1 MREPPPNLTADDL
14 IAALRDRYGISAAG
28 IAFLPLGNDAGAW
41 VYQARAEDGAEYFV
55 KVRARLP
62 SEADLRVP
70 RELWQQGITQ
80 VVAPLP
86 ALAGELWVPVG
97 PYALIV
103 YPFIAG
109 ASGKASGGL
118 TDSQWRE
125 YGAILR
131 RIHDIAVP
139 PEIERILP
147 REQYHSP
154 SIELVRRLDATVE
167 SSGADEVAG
176 SVAQFAQ
183 STDPLARDLAAFW
196 RSRRDEIFELVARTE
211 ELGARLARAA
221 PPLVLT
227 HGDIHTANVHLDEQ
241 GRVWIVD
248 WDETALAPRER
259 DLMFVVG
266 GIHAS
271 LVGTREERLFF
282 EGYGPTVPDPLA
294 LAYYRYVWAVQD
306 VGADG
311 EQVLLL
317 PDAGEV
323 TRREGL
329 EGLMALFAPG
339 AIVSIAQ
346 ASNPNPNPNGR

>member
-1 MREPPPNLTADDL
+1 MREPPPHLSQDVL
-14 IAALRDRYGISAAG
+14 IAALRGQYGIAVADADL
-28 IAFLPLGNDAGAW
+28 AFLPLGNDAAAW
-41 VYQARAEDGAEYFV
+41 VYRARGGDGAESFV
-55 KVRARLP
+55 KLRSRLP

-70 RELWQQGITQ
+70 RYLCEQGITQ

-86 ALAGELWVPVG
+86 TLAGELWAPVG

-109 ASGKASGGL
+109 VSGKASGGL
-118 TDSQWRE
+118 LDRQWRE

-131 RIHDIAVP
+131 RIHEVALP
-139 PEIERILP
+139 PELECILP
-147 REQYHSP
+147 REQYTSP
-154 SIELVRRLDATVE
+154 SIELVRRLDAAVE
-167 SSGADEVAG
+167 TIGVDEAAG
-176 SVAQFAQ
+176 SRSHA
-183 STDPLARDLAAFW
+183 SDPLTRELAAYW
-196 RSRRDEIFELVARTE
+196 RSRRDEIHGLVARVE

-221 PPLVLT
+221 PPFVLT
-227 HGDIHTANVHLDEQ
+227 HGDIHTSNVHLDRR
-241 GRVWIVD
+241 GCVWIVD

-271 LVGTREERLFF
+271 LVGPREERLFF
-282 EGYGPTVPDPLA
+282 EGYGPLAPDPLA

-317 PDAGEV
+317 PNAGEV

-339 AIVSIAQ
+339 GIVSIAH
-346 ASNPNPNPNGR
+346 ASPDSP

>member
-1 MREPPPNLTADDL
+1 MREPPPHLSPESL
-14 IAALRDRYGISAAG
+14 IAALRDRYGLAVAG
-28 IAFLPLGNDAGAW
+28 IVFLPLGNDSGAW
-41 VYQARAEDGAEYFV
+41 VYRARGGDGAEYFV
-55 KVRARLP
+55 KLRARLP
-62 SEADLRVP
+62 SGADLRVP
-70 RELWQQGITQ
+70 RFLWERGITQ

-86 ALAGELWVPVG
+86 ALSGELWAPVG

-131 RIHDIAVP
+131 RIHDVAVP

-154 SIELVRRLDATVE
+154 SIELVRRLDAAVE
-167 SSGADEVAG
+167 TI
-176 SVAQFAQ
+176 
-183 STDPLARDLAAFW
+183 STDEAAATDSRAADSLARELAAFW
-196 RSRRDEIFELVARTE
+196 RSRRNEIFRLVARAE
-211 ELGARLARAA
+211 ELGARLAGTA
-221 PPLVLT
+221 PPFVLT
-227 HGDIHTANVHLDEQ
+227 HGDIHIANVHLDER

-259 DLMFVVG
+259 DMMFVVG
-266 GIHAS
+266 GIHAR
-271 LVGTREERLFF
+271 LVSPRGERLFF

-317 PDAGEV
+317 PDAGAV

-329 EGLMALFAPG
+329 EGLKGLFAPG
-339 AIVSIAQ
+339 AIVSIAA
-346 ASNPNPNPNGR
+346 ASNPDGG

>member
-1 MREPPPNLTADDL
+1 MREPPPHLSQDVL
-14 IAALRDRYGISAAG
+14 IAALRDQYGIAAADADL
-28 IAFLPLGNDAGAW
+28 AFLPLGNDAAAW
-41 VYQARAEDGAEYFV
+41 VYRARGGDGAEYFV
-55 KVRARLP
+55 KLRARLP
-62 SEADLRVP
+62 NEADLRVP
-70 RELWQQGITQ
+70 RYLWEQGIAQ

-86 ALAGELWVPVG
+86 TLAGELWAPVG

-118 TDSQWRE
+118 TDAQWRE

-131 RIHDIAVP
+131 RIHDVAVP
-139 PEIERILP
+139 PDLERILP

-154 SIELVRRLDATVE
+154 SIELVRRLDAAVE
-167 SSGADEVAG
+167 TIGADEAAG
-176 SVAQFAQ
+176 SDSQT
-183 STDPLARDLAAFW
+183 TDLLARELMAFW
-196 RSRRDEIFELVARTE
+196 RLRRDEIFGLVARAE

-221 PPLVLT
+221 PPFVLT
-227 HGDIHTANVHLDEQ
+227 HGDIHIANVHLDER
-241 GRVWIVD
+241 GHVWIVD

-271 LVGTREERLFF
+271 LVGPRGERLFF
-282 EGYGPTVPDPLA
+282 EGYGATEVDSLA

-339 AIVSIAQ
+339 GIVSIAH
-346 ASNPNPNPNGR
+346 ASPDSP